1 MAGEDGVGQVVEA
14 LATASALIALAMRL
28 GVIPTVL
35 DDRIRGALRAGHAV
49 GPAHVPDRLVA
60 LGVVEE
66 VLDVH
71 HRSTPRMPDAGGG
84 RADDGPDEPGDCN
97 DSGALACHHPGIHLE
112 PRAIGRVT
120 GTPGRI
126 HLRTRASIEEQSTMN
141 EFDVNG
147 EVNVQTLR
155 VNIDEDRVLKLT
167 ADKESTGPELQALRI

>member
-49 GPAHVPDRLVA
+49 GPAHLADRLVA

-71 HRSTPRMPDAGGG
+71 HRSMPRVPDRKVR
-84 RADDGPDEPGDCN
+84 RAVRSPTDRADCN
-97 DSGALACHHPGIHLE
+97 DLEPPADYHPGIHHE
-112 PRAIGRVT
+112 PEEKPAVTRRGRPT
-120 GTPGRI
+120 
-126 HLRTRASIEEQSTMN
+126 TR
-141 EFDVNG
+141 V
-147 EVNVQTLR
+147 
-155 VNIDEDRVLKLT
+155 
-167 ADKESTGPELQALRI
+167 